1 MRYRVG
7 ELVDSISKKCDFK
20 TDKIIFLNTG
30 DIEDGKIVNNN
41 CYKISDLPGQA
52 KKKIKNGDILFSE
65 IRPKNKRYA
74 LVENIDET
82 NYVVSTKLMVLRN
95 KDSKVLNMKYFYY
108 FLTSPKMLRYLQS
121 EAEARSGTFPQITFK
136 DNIYP
141 ITINLPSLAEQ
152 NKIVKNID
160 SIVNKIKNNQKINT
174 NLKLLKTTIF
184 NDMFNSKLLNNLNG
198 KLADIAKI
206 QTGKRPISRSST
218 YNNENKYPIVGAS
231 KIMGYTNSYNIDD
244 SIITTGRVGTHGI
257 IQRFREPVWIS
268 DNSFIF
274 TSHYEDYLYEIL
286 KNRIN
291 YTSLNRGSTQ
301 PLITQTDLKNID
313 IYVPTDEEHRQFKT
327 LIYPITNIE
336 FILNNEQH
344 KLFKIKNLLLNKF
357 FNSSKLTN

>member
-1 MRYRVG
+1 M
-7 ELVDSISKKCDFK
+7 
-20 TDKIIFLNTG
+20 
-30 DIEDGKIVNNN
+30 IV
-41 CYKISDLPGQA
+41 L
-52 KKKIKNGDILFSE
+52 
-65 IRPKNKRYA
+65 
-74 LVENIDET
+74 
-82 NYVVSTKLMVLRN
+82 
-95 KDSKVLNMKYFYY
+95 
-108 FLTSPKMLRYLQS
+108 
-121 EAEARSGTFPQITFK
+121 
-136 DNIYP
+136 
-141 ITINLPSLAEQ
+141 
-152 NKIVKNID
+152 
-160 SIVNKIKNNQKINT
+160 NT
-174 NLKLLKTTIF
+174 NLKLLKTAIF

-336 FILNNEQH
+336 FTLNNEQH

>member
-1 MRYRVG
+1 MTKYKLG
-7 ELVDSISKKCDFK
+7 EIIELNPRESIKKGNIARKIAMDDLGEFKRDIESYSYSEYKGGTKFRNYDTLMARITPCLENGKTSFVNILEENEVAFGSTEYFVFRAKQDIINPYYLYYLVT
-20 TDKIIFLNTG
+20 TDKFR
-30 DIEDGKIVNNN
+30 EV
-41 CYKISDLPGQA
+41 A
-52 KKKIKNGDILFSE
+52 IKS
-65 IRPKNKRYA
+65 
-74 LVENIDET
+74 
-82 NYVVSTKLMVLRN
+82 M
-95 KDSKVLNMKYFYY
+95 
-108 FLTSPKMLRYLQS
+108 
-121 EAEARSGTFPQITFK
+121 SGTSGRQRVQKDQILDFSV
-136 DNIYP
+136 D
-141 ITINLPSLAEQ
+141 LPSLEDQ
-152 NKIVKNID
+152 EKIMKPLKLID
-160 SIVNKIKNNQKINT
+160 DKISLNTKLNT
-174 NLKLLKTTIF
+174 NLKLLKTAIF
-184 NDMFNSKLLNNLNG
+184 NNMFNSKLLNNLNG

-336 FILNNEQH
+336 FTLNNEQH